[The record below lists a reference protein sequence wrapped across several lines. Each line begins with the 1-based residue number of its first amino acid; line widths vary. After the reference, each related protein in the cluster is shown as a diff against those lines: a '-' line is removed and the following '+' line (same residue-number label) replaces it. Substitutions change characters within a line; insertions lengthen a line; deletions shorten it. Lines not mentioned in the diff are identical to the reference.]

1 MPDFGAVEPFIQQH
15 SGQGKGVDPSRTHN
29 TAADNP
35 LFVQDGISEDL
46 SSFIPSLQDKIV
58 TLLTS
63 SVDSGALTTAQMKDA
78 FKLVLT
84 AIRQTKKYFKDS
96 TEAGSLWKSDAWDGL
111 LDQLTSSEKYG
122 RATGLHAMCK
132 QVRDAT
138 RLSEPREA
146 KKMKKSEG
154 VTASGEKSSKS
165 KAKRKAE
172 EVEAPSE
179 KPQKP
184 KKKRARVVAETI

>member
-1 MPDFGAVEPFIQQH
+1 M
-15 SGQGKGVDPSRTHN
+15 
-29 TAADNP
+29 
-35 LFVQDGISEDL
+35 
-46 SSFIPSLQDKIV
+46 
-58 TLLTS
+58 LTS
-63 SVDSGALTTAQMKDA
+63 SVASGTLTTAQMKDA

-146 KKMKKSEG
+146 KKLNKSEG
-154 VTASGEKSSKS
+154 VTTSGEKSSKS

-172 EVEAPSE
+172 EVEAPE

-184 KKKRARVVAETI
+184 KKKKAKVVAETS